1 MSKPA
6 VAARGNAGEPP
17 ANVITTVEF
26 CFFRNEQAQKRLA
39 NISKPNDGKVVR
51 RNGCSSTRMLRSQA
65 ILELN
70 FLVYFAASFAAADE
84 MSAASSLNTAAT
96 TMMASSACFHC
107 FCSMAS
113 RTAGTVFTA

>member
-1 MSKPA
+1 MGEPA

-107 FCSMAS
+107 FCLIAS
-113 RTAGTVFTA
+113 CTAGTVFTA